1 MTRYFVTA
9 TGTDVGKT
17 HIAAL
22 LLRGW
27 RAKGLSVAASKPV
40 LSGLGELSLE
50 ETDSARL
57 LAAMGE
63 TVSEDSVAAMTPWRY
78 QAALSPDMAAAREN
92 KTIPFDEVLKHC
104 QAEVMNAPADR
115 GLVEG
120 AGGVYVPLDETHTM
134 LDWMKALG
142 TPAILVAG
150 GYLGTISHTLTA
162 ISVLRNHAIPIAGVV
177 ISESVDAPVSSEETI
192 AALKRFATDE
202 RYHAVPRVPEDD
214 EAAAIALA
222 DFVG

>member
-1 MTRYFVTA
+1 MSRYFITA

-17 HIAAL
+17 HIATL

-27 RAKGLSVAASKPV
+27 GELGMSVSASKPV
-40 LSGLGELSLE
+40 LSGLGELNLE

-63 TVSEDSVAAMTPWRY
+63 AISEESVAAMTPWRY
-78 QAALSPDMAAAREN
+78 QAALSPDMAAAREG
-92 KTIPFDEVLKHC
+92 KTIPFDEVLTHC
-104 QAEVMNAPADR
+104 NEQVMDQPADR

-120 AGGVYVPLDETHTM
+120 AGGVYVPIDETHTM
-134 LDWMKALG
+134 LDWMTALG

-162 ISVLRNHAIPIAGVV
+162 ITVLRNRGIDIAGVV
-177 ISESVDAPVSSEETI
+177 ISESIDAPVSSEETI
-192 AALKRFATDE
+192 VALKRFAPDE
-202 RYHAVPRVPEDD
+202 RYHAVSRVPEDD
-214 EAAAIALA
+214 IKAAVALA
-222 DFVG
+222 KFVG